1 MPEIAAGL
9 LAHLFSAGD
18 EISSSRIARILLFSQ
33 PGPVPDLPGR
43 LRSFTACPV
52 SSCANSTTKSPTQ
65 VWDILSMT
73 SISTIWR
80 GSSIVILSAMP
91 STLLSGMGR
100 EDDNES
106 QNSTF
111 STGVKGG
118 GVGARSREIK
128 GRKIESVGEIVLDA
142 ETGTSGIAV
151 GVDVSVE
158 VGMVVVIMLV
168 GEEVTVVEIVSV
180 ISGVALGVGVVEG
193 ATGVVSTE
201 GVRET
206 FSVVAI

>member
-1 MPEIAAGL
+1 
-9 LAHLFSAGD
+9 
-18 EISSSRIARILLFSQ
+18 
-33 PGPVPDLPGR
+33 
-43 LRSFTACPV
+43 
-52 SSCANSTTKSPTQ
+52 
-65 VWDILSMT
+65 
-73 SISTIWR
+73 
-80 GSSIVILSAMP
+80 MP

-118 GVGARSREIK
+118 GVGARSREIR
-128 GRKIESVGEIVLDA
+128 GRKTESVGEIVVDA

-206 FSVVAI
+206 FSVVAT